1 MRMVLERIVNVV
13 NYPTAG
19 EEVLKGV
26 FANTAENKECYA
38 YVEDMS
44 GFKAGKVE
52 ESCVRVYSKAIELE
66 RDEDCEITDSFAEKE
81 LEEMKY
87 DMFKSYRKQ
96 PKVLMHAHHMKNIEQ
111 PACTE

>member
-1 MRMVLERIVNVV
+1 MRMFLERIVNVI

-26 FANTAENKECYA
+26 FANTAENKKCYA

-52 ESCVRVYSKAIELE
+52 ESCVRVYSKEIELDC
-66 RDEDCEITDSFAEKE
+66 DEDCEITDSFTEKK
-81 LEEMKY
+81 LEEIKY

-96 PKVLMHAHHMKNIEQ
+96 PKAIMRAHHIKNVEQ
-111 PACTE
+111 SACAE